1 MKYNLFLQKSASLR
15 GIPQTSMCHVQE
27 EEDKEEDLP
36 RRTPTPV
43 KSPTPPP

>member
-1 MKYNLFLQKSASLR
+1 MRVIFLFQKSASLR
-15 GIPQTSMCHVQE
+15 GIPQTSICHVQE

-36 RRTPTPV
+36 RRTPVPV